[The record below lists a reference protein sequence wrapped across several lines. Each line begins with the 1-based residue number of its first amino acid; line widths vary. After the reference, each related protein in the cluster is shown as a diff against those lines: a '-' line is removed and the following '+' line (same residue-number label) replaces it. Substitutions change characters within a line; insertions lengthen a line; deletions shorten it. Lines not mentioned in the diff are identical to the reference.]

1 MDLMS
6 AAQLLGSFGEFVG
19 AIAVVSTLVY
29 LSVQIRQHTKQVAST
44 YTQAMWERTDN
55 RMMLTASNSDFAAL
69 IAKAQQDP
77 EASLT
82 GGEALQV
89 HCWIASWFGDIED
102 VYRQHALGAVEDY
115 ALENRVRNFA
125 PLLQMAQ
132 AKPSMEFFRAVMDED
147 FMAWLDGRLESLQ
160 PVRSPF
166 G

>member
-19 AIAVVSTLVY
+19 AIAVVATLVY

-55 RMMLTASNSDFAAL
+55 RMMLTASSPDFAAL
-69 IAKAQQDP
+69 IAKALEDP
-77 EASLT
+77 EASFA
-82 GGEALQV
+82 GGEALQL
-89 HCWIASWFGDIED
+89 HCYIASWFGDIED
-102 VYRQHALGAVEDY
+102 VYRQHALGAVDDY

-125 PLLQMAQ
+125 PLLRMAQ
-132 AKPSMEFFRAVMDED
+132 AETSMEFFRAVMDED
-147 FMAWLDGRLESLQ
+147 FMAWLDGHLEGLQ
-160 PVRSPF
+160 PVISPI